1 MSLDLGHHEGRVGWD
16 RGLGAYPLP
25 ECLGQST
32 CKEAEAAR
40 DEAGQQ
46 AAVDLDSEDEVIGGG
61 AAMPNALEG
70 ISLSFSDLSQ
80 DTSQ

>member
-1 MSLDLGHHEGRVGWD
+1 MVKVAARGRLLTQVPHEEV
-16 RGLGAYPLP
+16 

-32 CKEAEAAR
+32 RKEAEAAR
-40 DEAGQQ
+40 DEAGRQ
-46 AAVDLDSEDEVIGGG
+46 AAVDLDSEDEAIGGG
-61 AAMPNALEG
+61 PAMPNALEG